1 MKHPFYSVSIDEIPF
16 GDRIIAILLC
26 AYLVRC
32 EDAEQKLAA
41 VLSEGIVLKLP
52 DPANS
57 QDAIPLKTV
66 LEGEHVSKLIDEAVT
81 FMKEDQTDH
90 SDSDM
95 GDIFGDI
102 FGDMFGGG
110 NKKTQTSGP
119 VKGADIKTT
128 IRCTF
133 EEAAFGTQ
141 TEVELPLK
149 DECPVCQGSGAQP
162 GHPAETCGKCGG
174 KGQVALT
181 QQSLFGMTRTIQT
194 CPDCQGSGKI
204 IKFKCS
210 NCAGSGFVK
219 SKKIIQIKVPAGI
232 DNGQSIRLREMGEPG
247 INGGARGDLIVTI
260 LVDKHAIFQRQE
272 YDLYSTEQVAFTQAA
287 LGGKITINTIDG
299 PYEYDLAPGTQ
310 TNTKITLKG
319 KGIPTLRNKNVRGN
333 HYVTLMVEVPENLT
347 EEQKQ
352 VLKQQ
357 ADPYAVEVRAATD
370 SLGGFSFVGH
380 KKKKKGIKKV

>member
-1 MKHPFYSVSIDEIPF
+1 MAEALDKRDAYEVLGVSRNANDNDLKKAYRVLAKKYHPDANP
-16 GDRIIAILLC
+16 GDKEAEEKFKEASEAYAILS
-26 AYLVRC
+26 
-32 EDAEQKLAA
+32 DAENRKKYDQYGWAA
-41 VLSEGIVLKLP
+41 F
-52 DPANS
+52 DPNGQAGDS
-57 QDAIPLKTV
+57 G
-66 LEGEHVSKLIDEAVT
+66 LEFA
-81 FMKEDQTDH
+81 
-90 SDSDM
+90 DM

-102 FGDMFGGG
+102 FGDMFGSG
-110 NKKTQTSGP
+110 NKKTQSSGP

-133 EEAAFGTQ
+133 EDAAFGTQ

-299 PYEYDLAPGTQ
+299 PYEYDLKAGTQ

-370 SLGGFSFVGH
+370 SLGGFSFGGH